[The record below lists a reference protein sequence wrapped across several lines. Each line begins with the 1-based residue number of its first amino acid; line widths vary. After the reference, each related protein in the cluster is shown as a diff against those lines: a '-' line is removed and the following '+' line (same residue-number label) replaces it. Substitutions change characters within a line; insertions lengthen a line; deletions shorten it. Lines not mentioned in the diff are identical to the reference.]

1 MNTSTQIHKT
11 RKWLLIAVIVG
22 IALILYALFMSAVP
36 LLFVIKVAGITLMI
50 MILAKLIALYVHRYS
65 TQSHTPA
72 WRPGDKSE

>member
-36 LLFVIKVAGITLMI
+36 LAFALTVAGITLMI
-50 MILAKLIALYVHRYS
+50 MVLVKLIALYVHRYS
-65 TQSHTPA
+65 AQSHTPA
-72 WRPGDKSE
+72 WRPGDKT